1 MPYEMWSD
9 SLKAADYFMESP
21 VLGRFPPLLLTFDFQ
36 GSSAARVAISTLALQ
51 LPCRL

>member
-21 VLGRFPPLLLTFDFQ
+21 VLGQFPPLSLPFDFQ
-36 GSSAARVAISTLALQ
+36 CSSLASVALLTLALQ
-51 LPCRL
+51 LLGRL